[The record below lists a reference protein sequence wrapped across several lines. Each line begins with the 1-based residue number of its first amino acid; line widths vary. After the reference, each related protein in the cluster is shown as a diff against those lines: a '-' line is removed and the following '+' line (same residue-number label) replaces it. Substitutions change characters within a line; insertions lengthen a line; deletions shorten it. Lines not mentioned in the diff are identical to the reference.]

1 MNKDEIMNLDII
13 NENLIN
19 PSNGKIKFI
28 ICGNGKFI
36 NNLMLN
42 YLSKNECDKNYQIS
56 YCNDFGIELNGKKV
70 YNLLY
75 NFYKEKSKEGMINY
89 LKKQYKTENELL
101 FKLILFEELIKTN
114 YEFKRNDSFLKEL
127 PIQFFKII
135 YNEEKKCFKINYFC
149 EDLFDLIEST
159 IQLLI
164 IKKIKINI
172 NLQDNIGKLPIIHS
186 YILERFIIGL
196 IETNELLN
204 MNIPKENKKMKY
216 II

>member
-1 MNKDEIMNLDII
+1 MI
-13 NENLIN
+13 
-19 PSNGKIKFI
+19 
-28 ICGNGKFI
+28 
-36 NNLMLN
+36 
-42 YLSKNECDKNYQIS
+42 KNYKIS
-56 YCNDFGIELNGKKV
+56 YYNDFGIELNGKKV

-75 NFYKEKSKEGMINY
+75 NINKEKSKEEIIDY

-101 FKLILFEELIKTN
+101 FNLILFEELIKTN
-114 YEFKRNDSFLKEL
+114 YEFKINDSFLKEL
-127 PIQFFKII
+127 PIQFFRIK
-135 YNEEKKCFKINYFC
+135 YNEEKKCFKIDYFC
-149 EDLFDLIEST
+149 EDLFDLTEST

>member
-1 MNKDEIMNLDII
+1 
-13 NENLIN
+13 
-19 PSNGKIKFI
+19 
-28 ICGNGKFI
+28 
-36 NNLMLN
+36 
-42 YLSKNECDKNYQIS
+42 
-56 YCNDFGIELNGKKV
+56 
-70 YNLLY
+70 
-75 NFYKEKSKEGMINY
+75 MI
-89 LKKQYKTENELL
+89 
-101 FKLILFEELIKTN
+101 
-114 YEFKRNDSFLKEL
+114 DSFLKEL

-135 YNEEKKCFKINYFC
+135 YNEEKKCFKIDYFS
-149 EDLFDLIEST
+149 EDLFDLTEST

-186 YILERFIIGL
+186 YILERYIIGL